1 MIKMLRK
8 IMNVHRW
15 LALLKA
21 YFGKPDFT
29 AKGRLYLG
37 ALTALNTEASP
48 NDLAP
53 DELGCAETV
62 NAIHKKV
69 FGFEIGGN
77 LSTNRMYKA
86 LNKSPLFLRID
97 NPSEGDLVI
106 SPTGFGNGN
115 LPNGHVGI
123 VSKDRMIMSNDSATG
138 LFLENYSLDTW
149 KGRYAVQGGYP
160 VCFFR
165 RI

>member
-1 MIKMLRK
+1 
-8 IMNVHRW
+8 MNIYRW
-15 LALLKA
+15 LALLRV
-21 YFGKPDFT
+21 YFEKPDFT

-62 NAIHKKV
+62 NAIHKEV
-69 FGFEIGGN
+69 FGFEIGGK

-106 SPTGFGNGN
+106 SPTGYKSRIT
-115 LPNGHVGI
+115 PITNGHVGI
-123 VSKDRMIMSNDSATG
+123 VSKDGMIMSNDSVTG
-138 LFLENYSLDTW
+138 LFIENYSLDTW
-149 KGRYAVQGGYP
+149 KGRYVIQGSYP
-160 VCFFR
+160 MCFFR